1 MTLTSRGAVTCSF
14 PNVALHPTI
23 SSSFY
28 PLPIC
33 FYRGKFV
40 QGGCQQKQHC
50 MTPQLPPPTPNTFG
64 KVLVL
69 IFVFIFHS
77 SELRLKI
84 VKHFRGTTWISPIT
98 TGSWLLATGIVS
110 QLTVEGEAATVLCK
124 DEGNCL
130 TIGCTHQCNG
140 KKTSQ
145 DMRIDWL
152 IDWRS
157 LMRLNTLN
165 LQWRGR
171 LHSHMWLDGMGL
183 GWMGWDGMG
192 WDGWMVIIG
201 RR

>member
-33 FYRGKFV
+33 FYWEKFF

-50 MTPQLPPPTPNTFG
+50 MTPPPHPRHIW
-64 KVLVL
+64 KSIDLVL
-69 IFVFIFHS
+69 IFVFIFHG

-84 VKHFRGTTWISPIT
+84 SKHFRGTTWISPIT
-98 TGSWLLATGIVS
+98 TGSWLLAAGIVS

-130 TIGCTHQCNG
+130 TIGCTHQW

-145 DMRIDWL
+145 DLQLLFRLLSDCPSLTL
-152 IDWRS
+152 I
-157 LMRLNTLN
+157 
-165 LQWRGR
+165 
-171 LHSHMWLDGMGL
+171 
-183 GWMGWDGMG
+183 
-192 WDGWMVIIG
+192 VII
-201 RR
+201 RTSQSVSNIQLWH